1 MAAQG
6 HPSSPNVRADVV
18 LVGAGILGL
27 AVARELLT
35 RRPELR
41 LTVLEKEAAIAR
53 HQTGHN
59 SGVIHTGI
67 YYAPGSLKAQLCVEG
82 RRLMYEFCAK
92 KGIPTERCGKVIVAA
107 DESELPRLEELRR
120 RGEANGVR
128 GLEEIGPERLAE
140 LEPNVVGV
148 RALHSPE
155 TGIVDFKLVA
165 RALAAEVE
173 QRGGTILTGHEVSR
187 ISSGDGGATV
197 RTNGGEF
204 RAGRLVTCAGLQ
216 SDRLAVMTGAP
227 RTPRIVPFRGTYY
240 ALSERA
246 GSLVNG
252 LVYPVPDP
260 TFPFLGV
267 HFTKQISGEM
277 WAGPNAVL
285 AFARE
290 GYRLRDFRRRELWE
304 TLSYRGFRRMGPS
317 LLADRP
323 RRDLG
328 RAQQAGVRR
337 GDAQAGARGGNRRPG
352 RAPRRRP
359 SAGGRRGRHP
369 ARRLL
374 ARRRPQRD
382 AHPQCAVTG
391 CDVEPGAGEADRGRH
406 LRVLGAGGGTRTL
419 TPR

>member
-1 MAAQG
+1 MASQG
-6 HPSSPNVRADVV
+6 NRSEVL

-27 AVARELLT
+27 AVARELLA
-35 RRPELR
+35 RKPGLA
-41 LTVLEKEAAIAR
+41 LTVLEKENAIAQ

-59 SGVIHTGI
+59 SGVIHSGI

-82 RRLMYEFCAK
+82 ARLMYAYCDEQ
-92 KGIPTERCGKVIVAA
+92 GIPTERCGKVVVAA

-120 RGEANGVR
+120 RGEANGVP
-128 GLEEIGPERLAE
+128 GLVEVGPERLAE

-165 RALAAEVE
+165 RALADEVGE
-173 QRGGTILTGHEVSR
+173 RGGRILTGRAVTA
-187 ISSGDGGATV
+187 ISSNGGGATV
-197 RTNGGEF
+197 TTADGVF
-204 RAGRLVTCAGLQ
+204 AADRLIACAGLQ

-246 GSLVNG
+246 QTLVNG

-285 AFARE
+285 AFSRE
-290 GYRLRDFRRRELWE
+290 GYRLRDLRRRDLWE
-304 TLSYRGFRRMGPS
+304 TLSYRGFRRM
-317 LLADRP
+317 A
-323 RRDLG
+323 RRYWRTGLSEVRGELSKRAFVAAMRKQVPAVGLSDLG
-328 RAQQAGVRR
+328 ARHAGVR
-337 GDAQAGARGGNRRPG
+337 AQAVAEDGTLLDDFWLDE
-352 RAPRRRP
+352 APNVTHIRNAP
-359 SAGGRRGRHP
+359 SP
-369 ARRLL
+369 AATSSLAL
-374 ARRRPQRD
+374 ARRIAD
-382 AHPQCAVTG
+382 AI
-391 CDVEPGAGEADRGRH
+391 EAS
-406 LRVLGAGGGTRTL
+406 T
-419 TPR
+419 

>member
-1 MAAQG
+1 MPEQVRPPA
-6 HPSSPNVRADVV
+6 PNGRSDVV

-27 AVARELLT
+27 AVARELLA
-35 RRPELR
+35 RKPGLR
-41 LTVLEKEAAIAR
+41 LTVLEKESAIAQ

-59 SGVIHTGI
+59 SGVIHSGI
-67 YYAPGSLKAQLCVEG
+67 YYAPGSLKAELCVEG
-82 RRLMYEFCAK
+82 GRLMYEFCAER
-92 KGIPTERCGKVIVAA
+92 GIPTERCGKVIVAA
-107 DESELPRLEELRR
+107 TEAEIPRLDELKR

-128 GLEEIGPERLAE
+128 GLEEIGRERLAE

-165 RALAAEVE
+165 RALADEVE
-173 QRGGTILTGHEVSR
+173 ERGGSILTGHAVSR
-187 ISSGDGGATV
+187 ISSDAGGATV
-197 RTNGGEF
+197 RTSGGEF
-204 RAGRLVTCAGLQ
+204 RTGRLVTCAGLQ

-304 TLSYRGFRRMGPS
+304 TLSYRGFRRM
-317 LLADRP
+317 A
-323 RRDLG
+323 RRYWRTGLTEAWGELSKRAFVAAMRKQVPALGIEDLG
-328 RAQQAGVRR
+328 ARHAGVR
-337 GDAQAGARGGNRRPG
+337 AQAVAEDGTLLDDFWLDE
-352 RAPRRRP
+352 APNVTHIRNAP
-359 SAGGRRGRHP
+359 SP
-369 ARRLL
+369 AATSSLAL
-374 ARRRPQRD
+374 ARRIAD
-382 AHPQCAVTG
+382 AIDSA
-391 CDVEPGAGEADRGRH
+391 
-406 LRVLGAGGGTRTL
+406 
-419 TPR
+419 